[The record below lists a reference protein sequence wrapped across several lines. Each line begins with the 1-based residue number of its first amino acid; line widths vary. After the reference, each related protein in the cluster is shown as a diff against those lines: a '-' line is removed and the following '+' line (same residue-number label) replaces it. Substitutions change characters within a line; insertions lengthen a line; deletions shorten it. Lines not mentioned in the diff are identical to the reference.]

1 MDELD
6 ARYQMIR
13 RLSLLCLLVGAGCD
27 RAEPESKGSLRN
39 LENWY
44 EARKKEDAA
53 RQLELEEWRAERARV
68 EALPPL
74 ENALDPEGRRQVA
87 RGFVVSKSDSE
98 PLEILET
105 LVGRTPS
112 DPEEYLP
119 DTSEPGY
126 YFVGSFMP
134 RGGYSID
141 GTTEERFCIPIH
153 TPDMALD
160 WPDVAARMSLAALR
174 ERLNPKSE
182 QGSAG
187 QPATRSESDSEGS
200 DKPQP
205 ESEGRSR

>member
-1 MDELD
+1 
-6 ARYQMIR
+6 MIR
-13 RLSLLCLLVGAGCD
+13 RLSLLCLVVGAGCD
-27 RAEPESKGSLRN
+27 RAEPEPKGSLRN
-39 LENWY
+39 LENWF

-74 ENALDPEGRRQVA
+74 ENALEPKGRRQVA

-105 LVGRTPS
+105 LIGRTPS

-134 RGGYSID
+134 REGYSIY
-141 GTTEERFCIPIH
+141 GATEERFCIAIH
-153 TPDMALD
+153 SPDMTLRA
-160 WPDVAARMSLAALR
+160 PDVASKLRLADLR
-174 ERLNPKSE
+174 QRLNPKCE
-182 QGSAG
+182 HAGAG
-187 QPATRSESDSEGS
+187 QPATRSESDSEGG
-200 DKPQP
+200 DKPKP